1 MYDKIIFWR
10 PFLKQHYQLAASGL
24 KDISIFKKLSQS
36 DRRDSSFIGSVNS
49 LCAFREQVVRLVGR
63 SVGRSVGHHF
73 LKGRE
78 VTLTCSNRSSCLTLS
93 LFSHWCQKLVVL
105 NLIDRHDTIL
115 SKIFSKSKSIRIYKH
130 FKRTIPLFPSK
141 VTNRYHLI
149 YKYI

>member
-63 SVGRSVGHHF
+63 SVGRSSFPKRAGSYSYMLQSKLLF
-73 LKGRE
+73 N
-78 VTLTCSNRSSCLTLS
+78 TL
-93 LFSHWCQKLVVL
+93 F
-105 NLIDRHDTIL
+105 
-115 SKIFSKSKSIRIYKH
+115 IFSLMSKTGS
-130 FKRTIPLFPSK
+130 FES
-141 VTNRYHLI
+141 N
-149 YKYI
+149 